1 MPRKTSPSKKRNSSS
16 PRKTRNSSS
25 PRKTR
30 NSSISTLQAP
40 VTPPPP
46 SKQYDIHPPQPLHP
60 GHSFLGSVIQ
70 GVGLGAGS
78 SLGHRTTDALLGPL
92 SRPGPAPVQAPA
104 PSITAL
110 SAGSSQCDPILEKY
124 SRCYATHMA
133 DCNSIYDDYFQCVQ
147 NFMNYAQPK

>member
-1 MPRKTSPSKKRNSSS
+1 MPRKTSPPKKR
-16 PRKTRNSSS
+16 KSSS

-40 VTPPPP
+40 VRPPPP

-60 GHSFLGSVIQ
+60 GPSFLGSVIQ

-78 SLGHRTTDALLGPL
+78 SLGHRATDAFLGPL
-92 SRPGPAPVQAPA
+92 SRPVPVQAPA

-110 SAGSSQCDPILEKY
+110 SSGSSQCDPILEKY
-124 SRCYATHMA
+124 SRCYATNMA

>member
-1 MPRKTSPSKKRNSSS
+1 MPRKTS
-16 PRKTRNSSS
+16 PRKTRNSA
-25 PRKTR
+25 T
-30 NSSISTLQAP
+30 STLHAP

-46 SKQYDIHPPQPLHP
+46 SKQYNIHVPQPKYAGP
-60 GHSFLGSVIQ
+60 SFLGSVIQ

-78 SLGHRTTDALLGPL
+78 SLGHRATDAILGASSAAS
-92 SRPGPAPVQAPA
+92 SRPASV

-110 SAGSSQCDPILEKY
+110 SAGSSQCDPILESY
-124 SRCYATHMA
+124 SRCYATNMD